1 MGKAVLI
8 MFVAMSM
15 IPAGDTAA
23 KLLMTT
29 HGAAPVFVGWSRFLI
44 GALAVLPFVPRATWA
59 LFGDWRIWMR
69 GLLLAVGI
77 TSIQL
82 ALSTEPIADV
92 FSAFFIGPIFSYVLS
107 VIFLKERATRLRTAL
122 MVLGFLGV
130 LLVVRPGLGGSSG
143 LIYAV
148 IAGLCYGAFLTTSRW
163 LSGIAPPVALVFT
176 QLAISSVLLA
186 PFALNTL
193 PVLTAPI
200 VGLTLL
206 SGLFSM
212 AGNLLL
218 LFAYRIAPATQM
230 APLIYFQ
237 LIAATILGW
246 TVFADLPDI
255 FTWIGLSLVIGSGIA
270 SAFVR
275 R

>member
-1 MGKAVLI
+1 MGKAVVI

-29 HGAAPVFVGWSRFLI
+29 HGAAPVFVGWSRFMI
-44 GALAVLPFVPRATWA
+44 GALAILPFVPGVTWA

-69 GLLLAVGI
+69 GVLLAVGI

-92 FSAFFIGPIFSYVLS
+92 FAAFFIGPIFSYVLS
-107 VIFLKERATRLRTAL
+107 VIFLRERVTRLRTAL

-130 LLVVRPGLGGSSG
+130 LLVVRPGIGGSSG
-143 LIYAV
+143 LIFAV

-193 PVLTAPI
+193 PILTAPI

-230 APLIYFQ
+230 APLVYFQ

-246 TVFADLPDI
+246 VVFSDLPDI
-255 FTWIGLSLVIGSGIA
+255 YTWIGLSLVIGSGIV
-270 SAFVR
+270 SAFAR

>member
-23 KLLMTT
+23 KLLMAT
-29 HGAAPVFVGWSRFLI
+29 HDVTPVFVGWSRFLI
-44 GALAVLPFVPRATWA
+44 GALAVLPFVPGVTWV
-59 LFGDWRIWMR
+59 LFGDWRIWIR
-69 GLLLAVGI
+69 GIILAVGI
-77 TSIQL
+77 TSIQM

-92 FSAFFIGPIFSYVLS
+92 FAAFFIGPIFSYALS
-107 VIFLKERATRLRTAL
+107 VIFLRERVTRLRTAL

-143 LIYAV
+143 LIFAV
-148 IAGLCYGAFLTTSRW
+148 IAGLCYGAFLTMSRW
-163 LSGIAPPVALVFT
+163 LSNIAPPVALVFT
-176 QLAISSVLLA
+176 QLAISAAFLA

-193 PVLTAPI
+193 PVLTAPV

-246 TVFADLPDI
+246 TVFSDLPDI
-255 FTWIGLSLVIGSGIA
+255 YTWIGLSLVIGSGIA